1 MRHVIHSLVF
11 AVVLVLPAVSADASE
26 SGPLAVYAD
35 QFQGRP
41 TASGVPY
48 EAGKLTAAH
57 ASMPFGTMVRVAN
70 FETGRMVDVVIND
83 RKGAD
88 GRILTLS
95 RAAAEAV
102 QLPLNRTAPGSLLV
116 IQPSAAPS
124 VAGSPAAPSAPGRIP
139 APVAP
144 ASQGQALSHGGQAVA
159 PGQPEARKFRPFGGL
174 FAKEAVPTAPSTAA
188 PVQYGIPA
196 AQYDSHFTR
205 TAPVYPAPAQPGSQV
220 LTHMNAGSPVAPLP
234 AARQAPV
241 NKGQANS
248 GVPMASLASASMPY
262 RVQFGAFRRAAKTNE
277 LAAMPGGAVVD
288 SKVFAS
294 PGTGVE
300 PRRDAGWFCV
310 GRCRSALD
318 RFRGSPPGLERASRC
333 DSLIQR
339 VHPIEGGSVHPAC
352 QRRACG
358 ANMAKCGTFLQASS
372 RHLFS

>member
-1 MRHVIHSLVF
+1 MRHVIHPLVF

-48 EAGKLTAAH
+48 DAGKLTAAH
-57 ASMPFGTMVRVAN
+57 TSMPFGTMVRVAN

-95 RAAAEAV
+95 RAAAEAI

-116 IQPSAAPS
+116 IQASAVPS
-124 VAGSPAAPSAPGRIP
+124 VAGSPAAPGRIP
-139 APVAP
+139 APVAV
-144 ASQGQALSHGGQAVA
+144 ASQGQALSQGSQAVA
-159 PGQPEARKFRPFGGL
+159 PGQPAARKFRPFGGL
-174 FAKEAVPTAPSTAA
+174 FTKETFPTAQSTAA

-220 LTHMNAGSPVAPLP
+220 LTQMNAGGPVTPVP

-241 NKGQANS
+241 TKGQVTTT
-248 GVPMASLASASMPY
+248 GLPMAPVASAAAPY
-262 RVQFGAFRRAAKTNE
+262 RVQFGAFRRAANANE
-277 LAAMPGGAVVD
+277 LAAMLGGAGVA
-288 SKVFAS
+288 SEVFAS
-294 PGTGVE
+294 PGTGLNLVVTRGGFATAE
-300 PRRDAGWFCV
+300 DAQRWIDFEGARRGWK
-310 GRCRSALD
+310 
-318 RFRGSPPGLERASRC
+318 ERPVVIR
-333 DSLIQR
+333 
-339 VHPIEGGSVHPAC
+339 
-352 QRRACG
+352 
-358 ANMAKCGTFLQASS
+358 
-372 RHLFS
+372 